1 MKLNISFA
9 NFKKNHKNKKD
20 QVIFFSKK
28 CSSYTSVENLYKFL
42 LVEKNSFIFESVEK
56 GKTRGRYTII
66 GLNPDKAWD
75 VNNNTITIK
84 SGNKLKKIKT
94 NPLNF
99 LNNLINK
106 FNIKVPQGLPKMAS
120 MLVGYFSYDII
131 RYIEKI
137 PNKCVDDLKIPDVRI
152 SRPTSLVIYDNLKK
166 RIFYIENIYSDIKIN
181 NYFEKYQLIKN
192 NFNLLQQYE
201 QIVLPEKFTFKLN
214 KNKIKSNIS
223 KKKF

>member
-75 VNNNTITIK
+75 VNNNTITIQY
-84 SGNKLKKIKT
+84 NT
-94 NPLNF
+94 
-99 LNNLINK
+99 
-106 FNIKVPQGLPKMAS
+106 
-120 MLVGYFSYDII
+120 
-131 RYIEKI
+131 
-137 PNKCVDDLKIPDVRI
+137 
-152 SRPTSLVIYDNLKK
+152 PT
-166 RIFYIENIYSDIKIN
+166 
-181 NYFEKYQLIKN
+181 
-192 NFNLLQQYE
+192 
-201 QIVLPEKFTFKLN
+201 
-214 KNKIKSNIS
+214 
-223 KKKF
+223 